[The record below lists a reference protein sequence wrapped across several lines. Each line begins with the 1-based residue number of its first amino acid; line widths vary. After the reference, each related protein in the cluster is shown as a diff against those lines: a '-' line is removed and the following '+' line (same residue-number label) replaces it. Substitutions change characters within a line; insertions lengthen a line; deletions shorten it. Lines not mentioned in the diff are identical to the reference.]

1 MSIEEERIVRVESA
15 VATLQRDLQ
24 RVGRDVSQ
32 AVSLFRQVAMGQQ
45 ATSDADDDATA
56 TTARGTAGRWW
67 HCEDCNAR
75 LGFYV
80 EKSDELRIKYK
91 EHTVSVRPGIGGSV
105 TVPCVRCGKAN
116 ETKDT
121 RG

>member
-1 MSIEEERIVRVESA
+1 MSVEEERIVRVESA

-45 ATSDADDDATA
+45 ATTDADEDAA
-56 TTARGTAGRWW
+56 SASRSAGGRWW
-67 HCEDCNAR
+67 HCDDCNAR

-91 EHTVSVRPGIGGSV
+91 EHTVSVRPGVGGSV

-121 RG
+121 RSP